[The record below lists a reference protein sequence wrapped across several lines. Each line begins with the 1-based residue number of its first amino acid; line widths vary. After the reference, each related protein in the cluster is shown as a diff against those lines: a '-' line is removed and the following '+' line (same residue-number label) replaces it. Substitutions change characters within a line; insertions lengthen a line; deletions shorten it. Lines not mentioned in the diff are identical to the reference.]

1 MGQIFLFMSFL
12 EIKRINIIMEEGEGY
27 QPGDLKIGQGEGRWN
42 PFGLNYTPEEY
53 EEKRLQEL
61 KHCRLAMVGI
71 FGLWAQAQ
79 ASGVGVVEQLSKAF
93 VAPSYYA
100 KAGYF
105 LPEGI

>member
-1 MGQIFLFMSFL
+1 MTFL
-12 EIKRINIIMEEGEGY
+12 EFRRINIIKEEGSNF
-27 QPGDLKIGQGEGRWN
+27 QPGDLRIGQGKGRYN
-42 PFGLNYTPEEY
+42 PFGLDYTPEEY

-79 ASGVGVVEQLSKAF
+79 ASGVGVIEHIGSSL
-93 VAPSYYA
+93 VAPEYYT